1 MLKFNKVLLCY
12 ITYIIIVIIVGAVLY
27 STGAESTAAILA
39 DLVGREAG
47 KGQGLPR

>member
-1 MLKFNKVLLCY
+1 MLKFNKALLCY
-12 ITYIIIVIIVGAVLY
+12 ITDIIIVGAVLY
-27 STGAESTAAILA
+27 STGSESTAAILA